1 MLPARNSIKLWGSED
16 TDLKFIGRSR
26 LITGAVIL
34 VLIGGWVTVSK
45 IRTAGANKPTI
56 ETAKVEKGTVVSSVS
71 ASGVLQPLTTVDVK
85 SNAGGQVEVLAVDV
99 GTVVEPGQL
108 IAKID
113 PTDSRTAFNQAE
125 ADLSAAN
132 ARMSQSRESL
142 TLQKEQNTSQLQ
154 NSTQAYEASKARLAQ
169 AEVQAKVQPTLTKA
183 AIKQADAN
191 YKAAQQSLRQ
201 LKEAGVP
208 QGTAQVKSAYDSAM
222 AAMDNAKRNLDRQQ
236 GLFDKGFIS
245 AGQLDAARLAYDTA
259 KAQADSAKEK
269 YDTVA
274 QDYDAQLQ
282 SAQARLDQAEAALEN
297 AKANAVQDQIRR
309 QDVLAARAALSQ
321 AAASLAS
328 TKSNAHQIPIKAADI
343 RSSEASIVRSQAAVD
358 NAKTQLNYAVIK
370 APRAGVILQKY
381 VEVGSIIQSG
391 RSSVA
396 GTGSGTSIVQLGDL
410 SRMFVLASVDES
422 DIAQVE
428 EGQTVDIT
436 LDAYPDEIFEGVVTR
451 IDPQTVT
458 QQSVTTVPVTVEI
471 KDPDA
476 RLKPGMNATC
486 NFIIDRRENVLVVPT
501 EAVKDQDG
509 KYSVTVIE
517 KGTQVERKVEVGL
530 AGDETTEIVSGLKEG
545 EEVVTAVIESQS
557 RQSSQGGSGGSR
569 GGSRGGMPM
578 GGMGGRGFH

>member
-1 MLPARNSIKLWGSED
+1 M
-16 TDLKFIGRSR
+16 
-26 LITGAVIL
+26 
-34 VLIGGWVTVSK
+34 TVSK
-45 IRTAGANKPTI
+45 VRTARANQPTI
-56 ETAKVEKGTVVSSVS
+56 ETAKVERGTVVSSVS
-71 ASGVLQPLTTVDVK
+71 ASGILQPLTTVDVK

-142 TLQKEQNTSQLQ
+142 TLQKEQNASQLQ
-154 NSTQAYEASKARLAQ
+154 NATQAYEAAKARLVQ
-169 AEVQAKVQPTLTKA
+169 AEAQAKVQPTLTKA

-191 YKAAQQSLRQ
+191 YRSAQQSLRQ
-201 LKEAGVP
+201 LREAGVP
-208 QGTAQVKSAYDSAM
+208 QGTAQAKAAYDSAM
-222 AAMDNAKRNLDRQQ
+222 AAMDNAKRNLARQQ

-245 AGQLDAARLAYDTA
+245 AGQLDSAKLAYDTA
-259 KAQADSAKEK
+259 KASADSAKER

-297 AKANAVQDQIRR
+297 AKANAVQDDLRR
-309 QDVLAARAALSQ
+309 QDAVAARAALSQ
-321 AAASLAS
+321 SAASLAS
-328 TKSNAHQIPIKAADI
+328 AKSNAHQIPIKAADI
-343 RSSEASIVRSQAAVD
+343 RSSQASIVRSQAAVD
-358 NAKTQLNYAVIK
+358 NAKTQLNYTTIK

-410 SRMFVLASVDES
+410 SRMFVLASVDETDVAS
-422 DIAQVE
+422 VE

-451 IDPQTVT
+451 IDPQTVS
-458 QQSVTTVPVTVEI
+458 QQNVTVVPVTVEI
-471 KDPDA
+471 TGPDA

-486 NFIIDRRENVLVVPT
+486 NFILDRRENVLVVPT

-509 KYSVTVIE
+509 KYSVTVMKNGKQI
-517 KGTQVERKVEVGL
+517 ERKVEVGL
-530 AGDETTEIVSGLKEG
+530 AGDDTTEIVSGLKEG
-545 EEVVTAVIESQS
+545 EEVVTAVVEAQSQ
-557 RQSSQGGSGGSR
+557 QSSQGGGGSR
-569 GGSRGGMPM
+569 GGSRGGLP
-578 GGMGGRGFH
+578 GMGGGRFH